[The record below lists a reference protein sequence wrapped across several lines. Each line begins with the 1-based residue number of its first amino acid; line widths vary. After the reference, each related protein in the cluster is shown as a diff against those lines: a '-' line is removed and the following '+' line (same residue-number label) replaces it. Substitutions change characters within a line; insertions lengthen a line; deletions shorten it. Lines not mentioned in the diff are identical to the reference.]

1 VGDVMTEDEL
11 KKQERLVKQNVAL
24 ENNVQRLEGRET
36 TLTNQLNQALGKVDI
51 CGEIIELLLNK
62 LRCYD

>member
-1 VGDVMTEDEL
+1 MTEDEL

-62 LRCYD
+62 LRCYDQT